1 MSEFVLS
8 VDIIGNCTTIPSPIY
23 YFFHNS
29 LLLLL
34 PSKLEFELLT
44 REEMCAA
51 FKGRKEYRFAE
62 TSTLRAV
69 FKKFTSLKNSRI
81 HCRIRVIPRGSQ
93 RVIMSEDLSTVDF
106 IRTRHPCISSM
117 SRSFKSFVSSELYNT
132 SNTII
137 HSYWNENRRKQCS
150 YSHNC

>member
-44 REEMCAA
+44 REEMCAVA
-51 FKGRKEYRFAE
+51 RNIDLRRRRPFA
-62 TSTLRAV
+62 RC
-69 FKKFTSLKNSRI
+69 LKNSR
-81 HCRIRVIPRGSQ
+81 V
-93 RVIMSEDLSTVDF
+93 
-106 IRTRHPCISSM
+106 
-117 SRSFKSFVSSELYNT
+117 
-132 SNTII
+132 
-137 HSYWNENRRKQCS
+137 
-150 YSHNC
+150 